1 MGTFAVPAQEKRK
14 KMVKTIVTG
23 KDNLKQAFQ
32 ASKLLFHNI
41 TLLKKTNNQK
51 KTFFFLTKSGTT
63 QISRTIS
70 LLEVKILILSQR
82 MLKCSIFYH
91 IRGHISVIPLKA
103 YFYSKISKT

>member
-41 TLLKKTNNQK
+41 TLLKKTNKQK
-51 KTFFFLTKSGTT
+51 KHFFF
-63 QISRTIS
+63 
-70 LLEVKILILSQR
+70 
-82 MLKCSIFYH
+82 
-91 IRGHISVIPLKA
+91 
-103 YFYSKISKT
+103 

>member
-51 KTFFFLTKSGTT
+51 KNIFFSNQIRNNPNFKNYFIIRSKDINIVTKN
-63 QISRTIS
+63 
-70 LLEVKILILSQR
+70 VKMLYILS
-82 MLKCSIFYH
+82 Y
-91 IRGHISVIPLKA
+91 
-103 YFYSKISKT
+103 